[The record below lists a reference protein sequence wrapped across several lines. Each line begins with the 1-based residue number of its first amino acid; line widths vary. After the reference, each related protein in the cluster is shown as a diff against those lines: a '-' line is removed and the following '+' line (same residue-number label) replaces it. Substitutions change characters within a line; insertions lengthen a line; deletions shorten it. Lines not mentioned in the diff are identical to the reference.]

1 MTAIALTK
9 LDVLSGFEKVKV
21 CTGCGYNGSVIGKFP
36 ASLSVLENCEPSYE
50 EMDGW
55 EEDLAGI
62 KSPEQLPGN
71 ALRFIRRVEEL
82 TGVPVWIVSVGPQRD
97 MYLELSDCVFS
108 R

>member
-1 MTAIALTK
+1 M
-9 LDVLSGFEKVKV
+9 LSGFEKVKI
-21 CTGCGYNGSVIGKFP
+21 CTGYGYNGSVTREFP

-55 EEDLAGI
+55 EEDLSGI
-62 KSPEQLPGN
+62 KSPEHLPGN